1 MANTENNPRSKVN
14 MTLPKKPTIPGPG
27 LKKEGIV
34 LLQIT
39 FIAFFTFAEMF
50 IRGGAGFLS
59 GLVLIVVTY
68 GGVAYGRTG
77 TNAHVRADDGVRPDA
92 DSGVK
97 LRALVHQRCGMD
109 DGHLGLLNQGSV
121 RMVHM
126 SSASQAIWSSTRAV
140 PLNLKIPDFMRS
152 SVTSMIS

>member
-1 MANTENNPRSKVN
+1 MSEKK
-14 MTLPKKPTIPGPG
+14 LPKKPALPTLPGPG

-34 LLQIT
+34 VLQIL

-77 TNAHVRADDGVRPDA
+77 TRYVTAVTPPLAYAATALFYTIMTDGLRISRV
-92 DSGVK
+92 GV
-97 LRALVHQRCGMD
+97 
-109 DGHLGLLNQGSV
+109 
-121 RMVHM
+121 
-126 SSASQAIWSSTRAV
+126 
-140 PLNLKIPDFMRS
+140 DFMAS
-152 SVTSMIS
+152 LASVAPFLLIAAAYGWYQFLNEKAKSRPSKRKGADIGATYQSL